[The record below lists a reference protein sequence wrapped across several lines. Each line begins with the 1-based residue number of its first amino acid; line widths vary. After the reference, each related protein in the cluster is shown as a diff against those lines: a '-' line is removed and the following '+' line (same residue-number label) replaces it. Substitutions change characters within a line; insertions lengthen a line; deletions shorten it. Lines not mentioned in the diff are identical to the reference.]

1 MLHSV
6 GVHFICSIRRNKAG
20 HYSKRIVF
28 RCTKSFILYS
38 ENIRYQDNYSKFAW
52 LPIGRHYVIA
62 VGVSTHYYPEL
73 TQYCNTITTWPEK
86 DRENGFS
93 SSCGANSNRGSGY
106 CWSALPFITT
116 APHVGRVIRDP
127 DQATGQRATYWSQE
141 DHHYLFS
148 LLKSNFKP
156 KPA

>member
-1 MLHSV
+1 MGDCPV
-6 GVHFICSIRRNKAG
+6 KQGVLSHHLS
-20 HYSKRIVF
+20 HH
-28 RCTKSFILYS
+28 
-38 ENIRYQDNYSKFAW
+38 YSKFAW

-86 DRENGFS
+86 ERENGFS
-93 SSCGANSNRGSGY
+93 SSFGANSNRGSGY

-141 DHHYLFS
+141 DHHLYLS
-148 LLKSNFKP
+148 CLLKSNFKP
-156 KPA
+156 KLAYTKFSMLKRLSVHILSCLKLWWNTH